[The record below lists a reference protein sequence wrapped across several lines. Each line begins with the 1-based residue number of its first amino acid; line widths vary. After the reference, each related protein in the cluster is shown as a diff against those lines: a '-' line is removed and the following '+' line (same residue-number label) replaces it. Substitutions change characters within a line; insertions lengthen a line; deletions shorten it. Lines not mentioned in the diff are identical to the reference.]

1 MKRLALPFKLEKRQ
15 RLEAEIFG
23 KLLEEVEQLF
33 RFTIHPIGTARQSAR
48 VPRSARPLHT
58 FAHDFPAL
66 DDECAGLVLLVLL
79 AAPFDTTRP
88 PVVQAPLAFRRH
100 SVPPVLDDLDLQEV
114 QDLAAEL
121 LPPHGAELLDTL
133 IGAA

>member
-1 MKRLALPFKLEKRQ
+1 MKRPGLPFKLEKRQ

-33 RFTIHPIGTARQSAR
+33 RFTIHPIGTARQAAH
-48 VPRSARPLHT
+48 VPRSARPLHS
-58 FAHDFPAL
+58 FVHDFPAL
-66 DDECAGLVLLVLL
+66 DDECAGLLLLLLL
-79 AAPFDTTRP
+79 AVPGEAGRP
-88 PVVQAPLAFRRH
+88 SAVLALLAFRRH